1 MNTLSIWRHLTC
13 LAAFA
18 CVLQGCS
25 SAPQSFATPDAAVD
39 TLVAALRSDD
49 QAQLSNILGPKS
61 SDVLSSGDAVA
72 DANARA
78 EFLRLYDEK
87 HTLTEPDADTR
98 TLEVGQTDWP
108 MPIPIV
114 KDDKGWSFDTAAGL
128 DELLSRRIGRNEL
141 AAIQVCLAIDDAER
155 EFVQNDYD
163 GDGWREY
170 AQTFNSDPGKTN
182 GLYWPPAEN
191 HPQSPLGELVATAT
205 EEGYKGRAAGETGPR
220 PYHGYLYRI
229 LTAQGPDAP
238 GGAVNYIAQGHMIGG
253 FAVIAWPAEYANSG
267 LKSFMVSHQGIV
279 YERDL
284 GDDTDRIA
292 RNMKS
297 FDPGTGWERADA
309 TPK

>member
-98 TLEVGQTDWP
+98 TLEVGQTD
-108 MPIPIV
+108 
-114 KDDKGWSFDTAAGL
+114 
-128 DELLSRRIGRNEL
+128 
-141 AAIQVCLAIDDAER
+141 
-155 EFVQNDYD
+155 
-163 GDGWREY
+163 
-170 AQTFNSDPGKTN
+170 
-182 GLYWPPAEN
+182 
-191 HPQSPLGELVATAT
+191 
-205 EEGYKGRAAGETGPR
+205 
-220 PYHGYLYRI
+220 
-229 LTAQGPDAP
+229 
-238 GGAVNYIAQGHMIGG
+238 
-253 FAVIAWPAEYANSG
+253 
-267 LKSFMVSHQGIV
+267 
-279 YERDL
+279 
-284 GDDTDRIA
+284 
-292 RNMKS
+292 
-297 FDPGTGWERADA
+297 
-309 TPK
+309 